1 MEVAMLNKDLP
12 DEDINPSEE
21 EILFAEEVMPVDESS
36 INDIPPEERTLRT
49 QAYDKSVSDVVTM
62 IGAGN
67 DGDILLNPDYQR
79 NYIWDNKKASLLI
92 ESFLLNVPIP
102 VIYMAE
108 NDDSTWSVVD
118 GLQRLESLRR
128 FFANEFKLRG
138 LEVLKELNGDQYSKL
153 NPKAARIL
161 RNGILRIILIFKES
175 HPDIKYEIFM
185 RLNRGS
191 IRLTE
196 QELRNCLYRGTFNE
210 LLKDLRQNP
219 KYLEMI
225 GLSKPH
231 KRMNDAE
238 LILRYLTISDSF
250 DAKTNKLVDSYKGK
264 VVSSMNKHIISKQN
278 IDTKEAES
286 ISKRFNSTIEKVYAV
301 FGENAFR
308 KINPD
313 GEFEKNINRAIM
325 DIIMISFENID
336 SKKLIAHKNEIVTLL
351 RDLPQRDNEFNSALT
366 IGTSDRKQVEY
377 RLSTW
382 KTELHKILG

>member
-1 MEVAMLNKDLP
+1 MLNKDLP

>member
-1 MEVAMLNKDLP
+1 MEINMQNNDLLRLEP
-12 DEDINPSEE
+12 IEEDIWFGDEG
-21 EILFAEEVMPVDESS
+21 IIDDESL
-36 INDIPPEERTLRT
+36 IAGIPPEERILRT
-49 QAYDKSVSDVVTM
+49 QAYDKSVSDVISM
-62 IGAGN
+62 INAQ
-67 DGDILLNPDYQR
+67 DIILNPDYQR

-102 VIYMAE
+102 VIYMSE
-108 NDDSTWSVVD
+108 NDDSSWSVVD

-138 LEVLKELNGDQYSKL
+138 LEVLQELNGTQYSTL

-175 HPDIKYEIFM
+175 HPDIKYEIFI

-196 QELRNCLYRGTFNE
+196 QELRNCLYRGNFNE
-210 LLKDLRQNP
+210 LLKELRENHEF
-219 KYLEMI
+219 LSMI

-238 LILRYLTISDSF
+238 LILRYFTVSDSF
-250 DAKTNKLVDSYKGK
+250 DFKANRLMGSYLGK
-264 VVSSMNKHIISKQN
+264 VVSSMNKYINTKKN
-278 IDTKEAES
+278 ITAKEVES
-286 ISKRFNSTIEKVYAV
+286 LRQRFQTTVDKVYAV
-301 FGENAFR
+301 FGADAFK

-313 GEFEKNINRAIM
+313 GSLERRINRAVMDMIM
-325 DIIMISFENID
+325 VSFEHID
-336 SKKLIAHKNEIVTLL
+336 KNKLVAHKDEIISLL
-351 RDLPQRDNEFNSALT
+351 RNLPQQDVEFNEALT
-366 IGTSDRKQVEY
+366 IGTSDKKQVEY

-382 KTELHKILG
+382 SRKLNEVLS